1 LHNPIWVPTKERIRN
16 SLISD
21 FIKFLSDSNVHKFDD
36 YPSLWK
42 WSIDMPDEFWS
53 LFWDFSKIIGY
64 KGDEVLTIR
73 RDPTKSKFFSDSK
86 ISFAENIL
94 KSNELENKIIFWAE
108 DKFRRELD
116 LEQIINQV
124 HSLSNFFISNG
135 IKEGDR
141 IAGYLSN
148 IPEGVIAALAA
159 SNVGAI
165 WSSCS
170 PDFGVDSA
178 VDRFIQISPKMLF
191 TSDQVIQNG
200 EFEELNIRVNE
211 IVSRIPS
218 IEKVVVTNYIPGK
231 PKILDKFNKIL
242 KHFSPLIIV

>member
-1 LHNPIWVPTKERIRN
+1 MYKRQL
-16 SLISD
+16 
-21 FIKFLSDSNVHKFDD
+21 LSV
-36 YPSLWK
+36 
-42 WSIDMPDEFWS
+42 
-53 LFWDFSKIIGY
+53 
-64 KGDEVLTIR
+64 
-73 RDPTKSKFFSDSK
+73 
-86 ISFAENIL
+86 
-94 KSNELENKIIFWAE
+94 
-108 DKFRRELD
+108 
-116 LEQIINQV
+116 EQIINQV

-200 EFEELNIRVNE
+200 EFEELNIRVND
-211 IVSRIPS
+211 IVSRITE
-218 IEKVVVTNYIPGK
+218 IEKNLYQTKNRSGQDPLNFPIRLNNKLAHLSSVASRGNYK
-231 PKILDKFNKIL
+231 PTDQMYGVRDELVKLIDVELQKWKEIKSSELDKINTMIL
-242 KHFSPLIIV
+242 ENNIQLISIN

>member
-1 LHNPIWVPTKERIRN
+1 MLNPLN
-16 SLISD
+16 LISKI
-21 FIKFLSDSNVHKFDD
+21 FKSSNQKELDKLTKIAHK
-36 YPSLWK
+36 
-42 WSIDMPDEFWS
+42 I
-53 LFWDFSKIIGY
+53 
-64 KGDEVLTIR
+64 
-73 RDPTKSKFFSDSK
+73 
-86 ISFAENIL
+86 
-94 KSNELENKIIFWAE
+94 NELENKIIFWAE
-108 DKFRRELD
+108 DKFRWELD

-124 HSLSNFFISNG
+124 HSLSNFFIRNG

-218 IEKVVVTNYIPGK
+218 IEKVVVSNYVPGK
-231 PKILDKFNKIL
+231 PKI
-242 KHFSPLIIV
+242 

>member
-1 LHNPIWVPTKERIRN
+1 
-16 SLISD
+16 
-21 FIKFLSDSNVHKFDD
+21 
-36 YPSLWK
+36 
-42 WSIDMPDEFWS
+42 MPDEFWS
-53 LFWDFSKIIGY
+53 LFWDFSKIIGE
-64 KGDEVLTIR
+64 KGNAVLTKKEN
-73 RDPTKSKFFSDSK
+73 PAKSRFFSDSK

-94 KSNELENKIIFWAE
+94 RLNEFDNKIIFWAE

-165 WSSCS
+165 ERGMSYRT
-170 PDFGVDSA
+170 A
-178 VDRFIQISPKMLF
+178 R
-191 TSDQVIQNG
+191 
-200 EFEELNIRVNE
+200 EA
-211 IVSRIPS
+211 
-218 IEKVVVTNYIPGK
+218 
-231 PKILDKFNKIL
+231 
-242 KHFSPLIIV
+242 